1 MKSRKAKRDDHA
13 VWADMRS
20 QLWPSPETDHLSEL
34 EEYFSNTSIDIVQA
48 YVIEDETETVAGFI
62 ELNLRNFAEGSRSP
76 KVPYVEAWFVRS
88 NCRGQGW
95 GKRLME
101 QAEQWAL
108 EQGYSELASDT
119 ELVNT
124 HSIAMHRALGFEET
138 ERIVC
143 FLKKL
148 A

>member
-1 MKSRKAKRDDHA
+1 
-13 VWADMRS
+13 MRS
-20 QLWPSPETDHLSEL
+20 QLWPDSKDDHAVEL
-34 EEYFSNTSIDIVQA
+34 EQYFSGCSMDIVQA
-48 YVIEDETETVAGFI
+48 YVVEDENETAVGFI

-76 KVPYVEAWFVRS
+76 EVPYVEAWFVS
-88 NCRGQGW
+88 SDCRGRGW

-124 HSIAMHRALGFEET
+124 RSIAMHRALGFEET
-138 ERIVC
+138 ERVVC

>member
-1 MKSRKAKRDDHA
+1 MNIRKVRY
-13 VWADMRS
+13 ADLEAWTEMRS
-20 QLWPSPETDHLSEL
+20 QLWPDLKDDHAVEL
-34 EEYFSNTSIDIVQA
+34 EQYFSGRSIDIVQA
-48 YVIEDETETVAGFI
+48 YVIEDKNEIAVGFI

-76 KVPYVEAWFVRS
+76 EVPYVEAWFVRGA
-88 NCRGQGW
+88 CRGQGW

-138 ERIVC
+138 ERVVC

>member
-1 MKSRKAKRDDHA
+1 MNIRKARYADLEAWTEMRSELWPDSKDDHA
-13 VWADMRS
+13 V
-20 QLWPSPETDHLSEL
+20 EL
-34 EEYFSNTSIDIVQA
+34 EQYFLGSSIDIVQA
-48 YVIEDETETVAGFI
+48 YVIEDENEIAVGFI

-76 KVPYVEAWFVRS
+76 KVPYVEAWFVKSDYRA
-88 NCRGQGW
+88 QGW

-138 ERIVC
+138 ERVVC